1 MNISTYN
8 QSLNQVMPWTSKLQD
23 IDVEELLGDENE
35 TLEDKLQRVVDT
47 GTEYGE
53 IIPSDNKGSTIL

>member
-1 MNISTYN
+1 MNTSTYN
-8 QSLNQVMPWTSKLQD
+8 QSLNQAMPWTSKLQD

>member
-1 MNISTYN
+1 MNISQYN
-8 QSLNQVMPWTSKLQD
+8 QSLNQAMPWTSKLQD
-23 IDVEELLGDENE
+23 IDVDELLGDENE

>member
-8 QSLNQVMPWTSKLQD
+8 QSLNQAMPWTSKLQD
-23 IDVEELLGDENE
+23 IDVKELE
-35 TLEDKLQRVVDT
+35 TVDT
-47 GTEYGE
+47 CTEYGE